1 VRPVLVWLLALLL
14 VAGCSGRADE
24 KALSQAR
31 ELLSAG
37 RPLEAGQA
45 FEDFIRRHP
54 DSDRL
59 PEALF
64 GLAQATR
71 LGQGEV
77 KEALRIYQRL
87 VDLFPQHRLA
97 PAALEK
103 MVEIYCGK
111 MADWPAAVQALSRLE
126 RDYESST
133 GQGDYYQE
141 RIAFAYFMMEDYDQ
155 SRRAYQELLER
166 YPDSGF
172 KERAM
177 VGLADTYYVQ
187 NNLTQA
193 IAAYQDA
200 LKSCPQG
207 QLRERVRFRVANC
220 LEEEGRLKEAR
231 QIYRELL
238 KTYDN
243 PEAVRIRLSGVE
255 SRLRKGAP

>member
-1 VRPVLVWLLALLL
+1 VRPVLALLLALLL
-14 VAGCSGRADE
+14 AAGCSGRADE
-24 KALSQAR
+24 KAISQAR

-37 RPLEAGQA
+37 KTLEASQA

-54 DSDRL
+54 ESDHL

-87 VDLFPQHRLA
+87 VDLFPNHRLA
-97 PAALEK
+97 PSALEK
-103 MVEIYCGK
+103 MVEIYCGP
-111 MADWPAAVQALSRLE
+111 MADWPAAVQTLSRLE
-126 RDYESST
+126 RDYETST

-141 RIAFAYFMMEDYDQ
+141 RIAFAYFMMEDYEK
-155 SRRAYQELLER
+155 SRQAYQELLER
-166 YPDSGF
+166 YPESGF
-172 KERAM
+172 KERALI
-177 VGLADTYYVQ
+177 GLADTYYVQ
-187 NNLTQA
+187 DNLAQA
-193 IAAYQDA
+193 IVAYQDA

-207 QLRERVRFRVANC
+207 QLHERVRFRVANC

-243 PEAVRIRLSGVE
+243 PEAVKIRLSGVE
-255 SRLRKGAP
+255 NRLKKGAP